1 MSIFWASFLSWC
13 KERWELLLGFFV
25 GIFAI
30 LAIFRK
36 GVDKKTLAQKS
47 KMNDEVLDAEQTAR
61 EKLEEQSQENLQ
73 TFLDRNDKIEKETKQ
88 KLMSLQGKKKER
100 VEELLKSSDPEAAIA
115 DALSDLLK

>member
-1 MSIFWASFLSWC
+1 MSVFWVSFLKWC

-36 GVDKKTLAQKS
+36 GVDKKTLAQKN
-47 KMNDEVLDAEQTAR
+47 KMSDDVLDAERTAR
-61 EKLEEQSQENLQ
+61 EKLEKQSQENLQ
-73 TFLDRNDKIEKETKQ
+73 AFLDRNDKIETEAKE
-88 KLMSLQGKKKER
+88 KLMSLQGEKKER
-100 VEELLKSSDPEAAIA
+100 VEELLKSNDPEAAIA

>member
-1 MSIFWASFLSWC
+1 MSVFWVAFVKWC

-36 GVDKKTLAQKS
+36 GVDKKTLAQKN
-47 KMNDEVLDAEQTAR
+47 KMNDDVLDAERTAR
-61 EKLEEQSQENLQ
+61 EKLEKQSQQNLQ
-73 TFLDRNDKIEKETKQ
+73 TFLDRNDKIEKEAKE

-100 VEELLKSSDPEAAIA
+100 VEELLKSDDPEAAIA